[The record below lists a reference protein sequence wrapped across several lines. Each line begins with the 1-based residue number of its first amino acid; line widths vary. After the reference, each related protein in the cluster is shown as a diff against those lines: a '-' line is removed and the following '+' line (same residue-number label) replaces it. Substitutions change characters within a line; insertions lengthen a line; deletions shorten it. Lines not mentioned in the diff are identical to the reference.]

1 MKLRTGDTVLII
13 SGKDKGK
20 SGTITRVLRKDGRVV
35 VAGINMRTK
44 HIKKT
49 FQEAGRKIKYEASI
63 DASKVM
69 IVDPKK
75 QKPSRIG
82 FQMKDGKKMR
92 VSKMSGEMVAKAKP
106 APKKTEAKKETAK
119 KDKAAETETAPQQ
132 GGGKTPF
139 WKRMKFG
146 ASAMEQAEVNEGSH
160 MSQDH
165 SLPNQPAPIRK
176 AAGRGK

>member
-20 SGTITRVLRKDGRVV
+20 SGTVTRVLRKDGRVI

-63 DASKVM
+63 DCSKVM
-69 IVDPKK
+69 IMDPKK
-75 QKPSRIG
+75 QKPSRLG
-82 FQMKDGKKMR
+82 FILKDGKKMR
-92 VSKMSGEMVAKAKP
+92 ISKMSGEVVVKART
-106 APKKTEAKKETAK
+106 APKKTDAK
-119 KDKAAETETAPQQ
+119 KDKPKDEKKADEGVQT
-132 GGGKTPF
+132 GGAKSPF

-146 ASAMEQAEVNEGSH
+146 ASAMEQAEVSEGTH

-165 SLPNQPAPIRK
+165 SIPSQPAPIRK
-176 AAGRGK
+176 SAGRGK